1 MKAQMSNKPDKNPD
15 DKLDTYLRQLP
26 NVPVSSNFTA
36 RVMQQ
41 IEREAGGPQHSR
53 AMRWNLW
60 LHRFLPRTAVAAVLL
75 TAGVFALH
83 TVRVHQRQ
91 EFATNIATVA
101 KVNPLAKP
109 EVLVDLDAIRR
120 MSQQSPADEEIL
132 ALMQ

>member
-1 MKAQMSNKPDKNPD
+1 MSNKPDKNPD
-15 DKLDTYLRQLP
+15 DQLDAYLRKLP
-26 NVPVSSNFTA
+26 NVPVSSNFTS

-41 IEREAGGPQHSR
+41 IEREAKAPPSR

-75 TAGVFALH
+75 AAGVFTMH
-83 TVRVHQRQ
+83 TVQVHQRKELAQ
-91 EFATNIATVA
+91 NVATVA
-101 KVNPLAKP
+101 KVNPMAQP
-109 EVLVDLDAIRR
+109 DVMVDLDAIRR